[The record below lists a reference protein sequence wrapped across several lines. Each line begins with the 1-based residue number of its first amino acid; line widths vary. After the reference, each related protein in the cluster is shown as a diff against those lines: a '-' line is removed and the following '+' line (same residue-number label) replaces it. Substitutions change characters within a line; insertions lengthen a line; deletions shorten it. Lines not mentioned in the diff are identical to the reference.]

1 MKLFFRE
8 TGAGQP
14 LIILHGLFG
23 TSDNW
28 VTIARKL
35 GENFRVLTPDLRNH
49 GHSPHS
55 PVFDFPALEDD
66 LLEFIETHE
75 LEHPVL
81 VGHSLGGK
89 TAMLF
94 ALHQPERVSKLVVVD
109 ISPRRYPR
117 NSEHESLIRAMQAV
131 DLPAARNRGDV
142 EKSLAQS
149 VKSTRILQ
157 FLMKNTYRDENGKIG
172 WRLNLKA
179 LGDNLQ
185 SVFEEVD
192 VPGKYDGPALF
203 IRGALSPYITDEDIP
218 LIKMKFP
225 GAAIRTVPN
234 ASHWVHADAPGEF
247 YEILRSFL
255 SEGQ

>member
-35 GENFRVLTPDLRNH
+35 EENFRVLIPDLRNH

-75 LEHPVL
+75 LENPIL
-81 VGHSLGGK
+81 LGHSLGGK

-94 ALHQPERVSKLVVVD
+94 ALHQPERVAKLVVVD
-109 ISPRRYPR
+109 ISLRRYPH
-117 NSEHESLIRAMQAV
+117 NSEHESLIRAMQGV
-131 DLPAARNRGDV
+131 DMAAAKSRIDV
-142 EKSLAQS
+142 EKSLALS
-149 VKSTRILQ
+149 VKSTRLLQ
-157 FLMKNTYRDENGKIG
+157 FLMKNVYWTERGKLG

-179 LGDNLQ
+179 LGDNLW
-185 SVFEEVD
+185 SVFDGVE
-192 VPGKYDGPALF
+192 VPGEFDGPALF
-203 IRGALSPYITDEDIP
+203 IRGSLSPYISEEDFP
-218 LIKMKFP
+218 LLKKKFP
-225 GAAIRTVPN
+225 GAVFRTVPN
-234 ASHWVHADAPGEF
+234 ATHWVHADAPGEF
-247 YEILRSFL
+247 YGILSGFL
-255 SEGQ
+255 AEGQ